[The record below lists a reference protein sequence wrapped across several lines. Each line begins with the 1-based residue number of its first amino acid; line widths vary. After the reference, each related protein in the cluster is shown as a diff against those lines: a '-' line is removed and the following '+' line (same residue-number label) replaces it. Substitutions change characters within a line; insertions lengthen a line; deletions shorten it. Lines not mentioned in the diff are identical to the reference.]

1 RGQVLSHQ
9 GQGAINDADQGSVK
23 PGRNL
28 TGLNSR
34 RGVDGALESV
44 RIGHLEVRLNL
55 SLSERPHNL
64 LVTKVDEPAVQ
75 VGRVRPTL
83 SAEHDRLSGDTVAR
97 NLRLVT
103 RVRGNGRLARPT
115 ETRLAVRRERPLS
128 QERDVL
134 TPVRSRPVNLPEPR
148 RRGGELTQA
157 VAVVVVVV
165 VDDVRQGRLNAVGL
179 EALRNGLERL
189 VRVQLGS
196 LNLGVLGATSGR
208 NVLVTHFLCLLF
220 LHGLT
225 RGVLV
230 LGLI

>member
-1 RGQVLSHQ
+1 SVRGRHDPEALKAALLEAHRLRKELSNLVLGGQEHGAVVLDTHDGTGRGQVLSHQ

-165 VDDVRQGRLNAVGL
+165 V
-179 EALRNGLERL
+179 
-189 VRVQLGS
+189 
-196 LNLGVLGATSGR
+196 
-208 NVLVTHFLCLLF
+208 
-220 LHGLT
+220 
-225 RGVLV
+225 
-230 LGLI
+230 